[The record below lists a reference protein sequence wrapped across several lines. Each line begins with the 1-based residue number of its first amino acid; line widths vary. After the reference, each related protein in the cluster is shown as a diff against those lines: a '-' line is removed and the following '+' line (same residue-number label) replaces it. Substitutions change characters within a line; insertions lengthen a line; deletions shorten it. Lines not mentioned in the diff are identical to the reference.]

1 MTTGEAVRISGRVS
15 RVFHANRESGW
26 MAGKMVDAEGREH
39 SFAGSVFANQGD
51 EIDVV
56 GTWTT
61 HPRFGKQIAV
71 ESGSAKLDDSP
82 KGLERVLATDGRF
95 EGIGPKRAKRIVE
108 AVMELSEDGDVGATL
123 AKYAPQIAERSGAS
137 LEVVKSAASAWSEK
151 KEFFETVSVLAEQ
164 GWTNSQAAAIFER
177 YGANGPRVVGDDP
190 YVLVGKIARF
200 GFRTV
205 DVVARKLGFE
215 SDDPRRLVAGVAY
228 CLDEFAR
235 DGNTY
240 TIRTDLIERAIREL
254 RPDSIHVEN
263 LIGNALDSLIERG
276 IVHVDYDR
284 QGKEIVASA
293 HLAGVEFEVFRRLC
307 AGLEDADVG
316 RFDVDPAAV
325 SGSTLNDGQ
334 SAALRGFASRRFS
347 VVCGGAGVGKTHT
360 MKAVCACAAGN
371 GLRVELCAPTGKAAR
386 KLQHAVG
393 GLTKHAARTIHR
405 LLEPEFVDGEFR
417 FTRGPRNPIEADVVI
432 VDEVSMVDVNLM
444 RSLLFALPEGCRL
457 LMVGDDQQ
465 IPSVGAGAILRDV
478 LSARESR
485 FSESVHVL
493 TDVVRQAGTLARN
506 TNWILRGAIDA
517 REEACWKII
526 GTERGNEV
534 GASHE
539 VVQEVE
545 RLVTKEDVDLFG
557 RELVLDFDVQVLSP
571 MRKGPLGTYEL
582 NAHLQR
588 LRQRLLGHPIPELPP
603 EDELGKKP
611 VKPLQGDR
619 IIWTKND
626 YELGLLNGTQ
636 AIVTKLPK
644 GGAME
649 VFTDEGKEITIPAE
663 KRKHAELAFAITMHK
678 SQGSEWPAVVVVAA
692 SSHWRMHD
700 RNLLYT
706 GVSRAS
712 HSMTIVGDSV
722 GMKHFAQEQRA
733 STRRTFGSM
742 LVHGWEP
749 TKRNATSSGPV
760 EQVHKS
766 EAKEV
771 EAESLPLDELPW

>member
-1 MTTGEAVRISGRVS
+1 METNESVRISGRVS

-26 MAGKMVDAEGREH
+26 MAGKLVVDDGREV

-51 EIDVV
+51 EINVA

-61 HPRFGKQIAV
+61 HPKFGKQFSV

-82 KGLERVLATDGRF
+82 KGLERVLATDTRF

-108 AVMELSEDGDVGATL
+108 AVMELSEEGDVGATL
-123 AKYAPQIAERSGAS
+123 AKYAAEIAERSGAS
-137 LEVVKSAASAWSEK
+137 VTVVQSAADAWNDR
-151 KEFFETVSVLAEQ
+151 KEFFETVAVLAEQ
-164 GWTNSQAAAIFER
+164 GWTNSQAAAIFEH
-177 YGANGPRVVGDDP
+177 YGANGPKIVQDDP
-190 YVLVGKIARF
+190 YVLVGKLQRF

-205 DVVARKLGFE
+205 DVVARNLGFA
-215 SDDPRRLVAGVAY
+215 SDDQRRLVAGVAY

-240 TIRTDLIERAIREL
+240 TVRADLIERAIREL

-263 LIGNALDSLIERG
+263 LIATAIDSLIERG
-276 IVHVDYDR
+276 FVHVDYDR

-293 HLAGVEFEVFRRLC
+293 SLAGVEFEVFRRLC
-307 AGLEDADVG
+307 AGLEDSDV
-316 RFDVDPAAV
+316 REFHLDPDEVGAY
-325 SGSTLNDGQ
+325 SLNAGQ
-334 SAALRGFASRRFS
+334 SSALAGFATRRFS
-347 VVCGGAGVGKTHT
+347 VLCDGAGVGKTHT
-360 MKAVCACAAGN
+360 TRAICQASASN
-371 GLRVELCAPTGKAAR
+371 GLKVELCAPTGKAAR
-386 KLQHAVG
+386 KLQHAAG
-393 GLTKHAARTIHR
+393 RPARTIHR
-405 LLEPEFVDGEFR
+405 LLDPEFVDGEFR
-417 FTRGPRNPIEADVVI
+417 FTRGPRNPIDADVVI
-432 VDEVSMVDVNLM
+432 VDEVSMVDVKLM
-444 RSLLFALPEGCRL
+444 RSLLVALPSGCRL

-465 IPSVGAGAILRDV
+465 IPSIGAGAILRDV
-478 LSARESR
+478 LSAREGR
-485 FSESVHVL
+485 FSASVHVL

-506 TNWILRGAIDA
+506 TNWILRGSIDL
-517 REEACWKII
+517 REEACWRIVS
-526 GTERGNEV
+526 TERGNEE

-539 VVQEVE
+539 VVKEVE
-545 RLVTKEDVDLFG
+545 RLVTEKQVELFG

-588 LRQRLLGHPIPELPP
+588 LCQRLLGHPIPELPS
-603 EDELGKKP
+603 EADLGKKP

-636 AIVTKLPK
+636 AIVTKFPK

-649 VFTDEGKEITIPAE
+649 IFTDDGREVTVPAE
-663 KRKHAELAFAITMHK
+663 KRNRAELAFAITMHK

-692 SSHWRMHD
+692 SSGWRMHD

-712 HSMTIVGDSV
+712 HSLTIVGDKV
-722 GMKHFAQEQRA
+722 GMKHFAEERRA
-733 STRRTFGSM
+733 STRLTFGAM

-749 TKRNATSSGPV
+749 SKRNAISSGVP
-760 EQVHKS
+760 ELNHKP

-771 EAESLPLDELPW
+771 EAEKLPLDELPW